1 VAFRG
6 NGRSFSSEATAALV
20 TALGASIAVFLLAG
34 FTVDDAWIP
43 ARYAAHLASGAGYRF
58 NESGPVTDGV
68 TPLPFAPILALFS
81 PHGDIVSTWKAARF
95 LGACGWLVAAGLLGA
110 KAFRSG
116 RRWQRFA
123 PLAVVL
129 VSGPLAA
136 WSVAGLE
143 TGLVLLLATLA
154 VTAESALVGA
164 AAAGLAA
171 AFRPEMAV
179 FAGIMGVARSFERED
194 GDRSLPVLLAIAPW
208 ALVYALRTALFG
220 RGAPLSLLAKPAD
233 LRHGIDY
240 VVAGLILGGAPIVAW
255 APIRLVA
262 DGGLLRSRWLVI
274 AAFGHFAAV
283 AMAGGDWMPLSR
295 LLVPAFPAL
304 VVVAC
309 AVAERASSAATGLRT
324 TLAVGAMGFALFRV
338 GADARGVVAVRNHLI
353 EQAIPVLA
361 ARGGVAALDVGWVS
375 AATHG
380 NVVDLAGL
388 TDPAIAA
395 LPGGHTSK
403 RVTAALLDV
412 RGADTLVLLR
422 RAGATEHDDDGGPYA
437 RSVEAR
443 LVEDEWIQTH
453 FRKQTTLVSGPLE
466 YVVFVRVVPT
476 PRRATDSPPP

>member
-6 NGRSFSSEATAALV
+6 NGRSFSSEATAGLV
-20 TALGASIAVFLLAG
+20 TALLASIAVFLLAG

-58 NESGPVTDGV
+58 NAGGASTDGV
-68 TPLPFAPILALFS
+68 TPLPFAPLLALFS
-81 PHGDIVSTWKAARF
+81 PHGDVISTWKAARF
-95 LGACGWLVAAGLLGA
+95 VGALAWLVAAGLLGA

-116 RRWQRFA
+116 RRLTRFA
-123 PLAVVL
+123 PLLVVF

-143 TGLVLLLATLA
+143 TGLVVLLATFA
-154 VTAESALVGA
+154 VTSESATIGA
-164 AAAGLAA
+164 VAAGLCA

-179 FAGIMGVARSFERED
+179 FAGIMGVARSFERRD
-194 GDRSLPVLLAIAPW
+194 GDRALPVLLAVTPW
-208 ALVYALRTALFG
+208 VLVYGIRSVWFG

-233 LRHGIDY
+233 LRHGINY
-240 VVAGLILGGAPIVAW
+240 VVAGLLLGGAPIVAW
-255 APIRLVA
+255 APVRLVA
-262 DGGLLRSRWLVI
+262 DGSLLRARWLVI

-283 AMAGGDWMPLSR
+283 ALAGGDWMPLSR

-304 VVVAC
+304 LVVAF
-309 AVAERASSAATGLRT
+309 AVAERASTAATLLRGT
-324 TLAVGAMGFALFRV
+324 IALGALSFALFRV

-380 NVVDLAGL
+380 PVVDLAGL

-403 RVTAALLDV
+403 RVTAALLDA

-422 RAGATEHDDDGGPYA
+422 RAGATEQDSDGGPYA
-437 RSVEAR
+437 RSVEVR
-443 LVEDEWIQTH
+443 LAEDEWIQTH
-453 FRKQTTLVSGPLE
+453 FVKSTTLVSGPLE
-466 YVVFVRVVPT
+466 YVVFVRGT
-476 PRRATDSPPP
+476 PASPAPTDSQPR